1 MMAEAQAAPL
11 FGLSGF
17 RRVLVIAAAAVA
29 LTSFF
34 LIAGFPYDRLA
45 PRAEA
50 AIEAATGTRVSI
62 GELGLVFTW
71 VTPQVKAK
79 DVAVTWP
86 SGQQASFE
94 SVRVRPAWS
103 TSWLRGAPA
112 LVVGLRSQLGQLD
125 GTVTAGAT
133 PAFDGE
139 IRNVSLALLPLENV
153 APGVQIEGRADAK
166 IDLEMAE
173 AGAQGTVHFD
183 AQAGSLTLPLL
194 PIGIPFEKL
203 SGDVTLGGET
213 LAKLDGF
220 DLSGP
225 LVGLQASGTIGQSPA
240 LHLAPLALHARI
252 EAREPAVRSMLQSQ
266 GVALDANGSAAVEIG
281 GTIGNPQIVPAR
293 GPGRA
298 G

>member
-1 MMAEAQAAPL
+1 MTAEAQAAPL

-17 RRVLVIAAAAVA
+17 RRALAIAAAAVA
-29 LTSFF
+29 LTTLF

-71 VTPQVKAK
+71 VTPQVKAL
-79 DVAVTWP
+79 DVDVTWP
-86 SGQQASFE
+86 SGQKASFE

-125 GTVTAGAT
+125 GTVTAGAA

-139 IRNVSLALLPLENV
+139 IRNISLALLPLENV
-153 APGVQIEGRADAK
+153 APGVQLEGRADAK
-166 IDLEMAE
+166 IDVEMAE
-173 AGAQGTVHFD
+173 AGPQGTVHFD
-183 AQAGSLTLPLL
+183 AQEGSLTLPLL

-203 SGDVTLGGET
+203 SGDIALGGET

-240 LHLAPLALHARI
+240 LHLAPLALQARI

-281 GTIGNPQIVPAR
+281 GTIASPQIVPAR